1 VINFNGGI
9 KMLEGIEIIKVL
21 GNQKKRKFGTVYLA
35 KQIATNELVCVKQ
48 VQETVNNS
56 RAIEQLKNE
65 CLFNFTL
72 NGLPQIIDFKE
83 GENSNYLVKK
93 YVEGIPLKEY
103 WSHLKKRNRLT
114 FLQNFM
120 REITPIFNYLLEHN
134 IVHNDIKPS
143 NFIINEVNGKL
154 SVSLIDFG
162 LAIHKEDN
170 ITRKTLFPLGFASPE
185 LLLNQLNLVD
195 QRSDIFALG
204 ISIWNLY
211 TNRLPFYH
219 SNPSVYTNLQ
229 VTYPLPKAS
238 EIQQDLFEIIEKCCV
253 KYNFKTAPNLLP
265 LAVVQQHLIEAINLR
280 FDSVLEI
287 KEAIE
292 QLSER
297 KTVLQR
303 LVQVFSKTNIKS
315 KKQ

>member
-1 VINFNGGI
+1 
-9 KMLEGIEIIKVL
+9 MLEGIEIIKVL
-21 GNQKKRKFGTVYLA
+21 GDQKKRKFGTVYLT

-48 VQETVNNS
+48 VQKTVNNS

-65 CLFNFTL
+65 SLFNFTL
-72 NGLPQIIDFKE
+72 NGLPQIINFKE
-83 GENSNYLVKK
+83 GKNSFYLIKK
-93 YVEGIPLKEY
+93 YVEGVTLKEY
-103 WSHLKKRNRLT
+103 WSQIKKQKRLT
-114 FLQNFM
+114 FLQGFM
-120 REITPIFNYLLEHN
+120 IEIVPIFNHLLEHN

-143 NFIINEVNGKL
+143 NFIINEVNGDL

-162 LAIHKEDN
+162 LAIRKVDN

-253 KYNFKTAPNLLP
+253 KYYFKTAPNLLP
-265 LAVVQQHLIEAINLR
+265 VEVVQQHLIESINKR
-280 FDSVLEI
+280 FYSILEI
-287 KEAIE
+287 QEAVK

-297 KTVLQR
+297 KTVIQK
-303 LVQVFSKTNIKS
+303 LVQVFSKTNVKIKE
-315 KKQ
+315 Q

>member
-1 VINFNGGI
+1 
-9 KMLEGIEIIKVL
+9 MLDGLEIIQEL
-21 GNQKKRKFGTVYLA
+21 GYQRQRKFGKVFLCQMLNSNQKVT
-35 KQIATNELVCVKQ
+35 VKQ
-48 VQETVNNS
+48 VDKNAKNK
-56 RAIEQLKNE
+56 RAIEQIHQEK
-65 CLFNFTL
+65 LFSFTF

-83 GENSNYLVKK
+83 DVDSFYLIKEYK
-93 YVEGIPLKEY
+93 EGITLKEY
-103 WSHLKKRNRLT
+103 WSNLKKQNRLT
-114 FLQNFM
+114 FLKNFM
-120 REITPIFNYLLEHN
+120 REITPIFNHLLEQN

-143 NFIINEVNGKL
+143 NFIIHEIHGIIK
-154 SVSLIDFG
+154 VSLIDFG
-162 LAIHKEDN
+162 LAIRKDDKL
-170 ITRKTLFPLGFASPE
+170 TRKTLFPLGFASPE
-185 LLLNQLNLVD
+185 LVLNQLNLVD

-204 ISIWNLY
+204 ITIWNLY

-253 KYNFKTAPNLLP
+253 KYHFKTAPNLQP
-265 LAVVQQHLIEAINLR
+265 IEVVQQQLIHAINQR

-287 KEAIE
+287 KEAIG

-303 LVQVFSKTNIKS
+303 LVQVFSKTNIKGE
-315 KKQ
+315 KQ